1 MYKNED
7 SVGKALKEKGLTRSD
22 LYITTKYAGG
32 DIRGTLETSLKEV
45 RRQLYELNPRPEGSF
60 SLLFLLA
67 WTGLRGSLLDSLSQT
82 YQGWKLCCRL
92 GDNGKS

>member
-7 SVGKALKEKGLTRSD
+7 SVGKALKEKGLPRSD

-45 RRQLYELNPRPEGSF
+45 RIRRFYEPAPRPEDLFPRF
-60 SLLFLLA
+60 S
-67 WTGLRGSLLDSLSQT
+67 
-82 YQGWKLCCRL
+82 
-92 GDNGKS
+92 